1 MPPCPAAP
9 PPTPRSPTAP
19 GGQIPGGED
28 PWLGGRWF
36 GYRWLGESQRGRG
49 QMPAAP
55 LVGGTCLSAA
65 GCRWWLRWDRPAG
78 VGGWQGAGVVALVLC
93 RWCRPAG
100 DIRQSRSCKCPLE
113 VVYALGASRWAWSSG
128 RRQVGVVKWASS
140 SACAR
145 SAECLCDTCDP
156 CLIAE
161 FDSRWAAAGTTIC
174 TGRRRPVMKR
184 PVMKKGAGPCP

>member
-36 GYRWLGESQRGRG
+36 GYRWFGESQRGRG

-78 VGGWQGAGVVALVLC
+78 VGGWQGAGVVPLVSA
-93 RWCRPAG
+93 RWRHPAVAFMQMPAG
-100 DIRQSRSCKCPLE
+100 GSLRP
-113 VVYALGASRWAWSSG
+113 G
-128 RRQVGVVKWASS
+128 RIEVGVVKWASS